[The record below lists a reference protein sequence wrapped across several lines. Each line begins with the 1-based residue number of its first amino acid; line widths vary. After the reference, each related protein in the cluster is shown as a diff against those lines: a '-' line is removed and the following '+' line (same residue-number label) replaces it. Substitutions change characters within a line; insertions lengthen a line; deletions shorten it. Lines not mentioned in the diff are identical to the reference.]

1 MNSCKKDGMVNCGL
15 LKVIFTLEFAFKQ
28 STASDYHTLTDT
40 ELDNFD
46 LITVKDK
53 KNVLIF
59 FCSKEKCCG
68 KTNVVSRCISL
79 Y

>member
-1 MNSCKKDGMVNCGL
+1 MVNCGL

-59 FCSKEKCCG
+59 F
-68 KTNVVSRCISL
+68 
-79 Y
+79 